1 MILSSWLPGVLGR
14 DDEGEALDP
23 ASMSKREIDQQVF
36 TIERE
41 LDRIGADIDR
51 RKQEYRTHLQEGAKA
66 APGKQRVHAIRARLE
81 KFKAQ
86 IQELQR
92 LQAIKELSIWVAIK
106 GQSELREMMD
116 SVETSVDI
124 DDMINIDLSEFQAQ
138 MDDLQHDI
146 QYGMEEVTSLMAET
160 DVRIDD
166 VSVSLSEEEA
176 LMNQMAA
183 GQVDD
188 AALDLE
194 LQFIETDDTGIDLD
208 DVADGSTLEGGE

>member
-1 MILSSWLPGVLGR
+1 
-14 DDEGEALDP
+14 
-23 ASMSKREIDQQVF
+23 
-36 TIERE
+36 
-41 LDRIGADIDR
+41 
-51 RKQEYRTHLQEGAKA
+51 
-66 APGKQRVHAIRARLE
+66 
-81 KFKAQ
+81 
-86 IQELQR
+86 
-92 LQAIKELSIWVAIK
+92 
-106 GQSELREMMD
+106 
-116 SVETSVDI
+116 
-124 DDMINIDLSEFQAQ
+124 
-138 MDDLQHDI
+138 
-146 QYGMEEVTSLMAET
+146 MAET